1 MDAHWRGWLW
11 YRGGSSASRLLEMG
25 GDSRLEEVQVLT
37 ETTSAYL
44 LTWEAERYLD
54 DRESNGTKV

>member
-1 MDAHWRGWLW
+1 
-11 YRGGSSASRLLEMG
+11 MG